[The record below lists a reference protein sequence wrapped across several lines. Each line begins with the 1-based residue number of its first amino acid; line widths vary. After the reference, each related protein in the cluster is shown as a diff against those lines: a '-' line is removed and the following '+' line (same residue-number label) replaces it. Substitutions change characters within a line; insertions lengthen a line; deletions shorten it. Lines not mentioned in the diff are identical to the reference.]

1 MFNDNPVVYGKI
13 KLQSWKARRDFN
25 I

>member
-13 KLQSWKARRDFN
+13 KLQSWKARRD
-25 I
+25 